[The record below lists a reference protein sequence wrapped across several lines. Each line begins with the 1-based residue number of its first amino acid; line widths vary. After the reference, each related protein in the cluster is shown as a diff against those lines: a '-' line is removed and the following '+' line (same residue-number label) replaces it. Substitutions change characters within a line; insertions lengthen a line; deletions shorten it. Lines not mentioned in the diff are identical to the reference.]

1 MSKTSLASKFAGLM
15 NGTAFLAGKKT
26 GKAADGED
34 TDAEKPTKREGET
47 DEEFEK
53 RLKEWED
60 SQDDGESAE
69 GPKDTS
75 DDDQD
80 KEEKMKKAKADG
92 IAEGTQAEKARWS
105 AVLSSP
111 AAIGRVVAACTFLDN
126 SDMSAEAIT
135 KALAAMPAEGPA
147 ARSTT
152 RDRMAEEKIPAPSV
166 GGGKE
171 AGGDPDPAKAF
182 AASVTAAAE
191 KARGKKAA

>member
-15 NGTAFLAGKKT
+15 SGSAFLAGKKT

-34 TDAEKPTKREGET
+34 TEAEKPTKGDDES

-60 SQDDGESAE
+60 AQDDGEEAE
-69 GPKDTS
+69 GTPKDTS

-80 KEEKMKKAKADG
+80 KEEKLKSAKAAG
-92 IAEGTQAEKARWS
+92 VAEGVLAERARWT

-111 AAIGRVVAACTFLDN
+111 AASGRVIAACTFLESTDL
-126 SDMSAEAIT
+126 APEAIN
-135 KALAAMPAEGPA
+135 KALSAMPEERA

-152 RDRMAEEKIPAPSV
+152 RERMAQEAIPVPAV
-166 GGGKE
+166 GGSTAE
-171 AGGDPDPAKAF
+171 ADPDPAKAF
-182 AASVTAAAE
+182 AARVTASAE
-191 KARGKKAA
+191 KARGKAKAA